1 MIKYLK
7 FFIISIIILL
17 SITLKK
23 KLAAE
28 QIHLNCKIINNT
40 NAFNIISK
48 FYKIIDVNKK
58 EIIYQSGITF
68 DKIKHFNETEIIM
81 YNSIYENYSVLN
93 LSSYVWTIYKKRKI
107 LIYNCNKKKSTRSML
122 FF

>member
-7 FFIISIIILL
+7 FFTFSIIILL

-28 QIHLNCKIINNT
+28 QIHLNCKIVNNA
-40 NAFNIISK
+40 NAFNTISK
-48 FYKIIDVNKK
+48 FYRIIDVNKK
-58 EIIYQSGITF
+58 KIIFQSGITF
-68 DKIKHFNETEIIM
+68 DKIMHFNETEIIM

-107 LIYNCNKKKSTRSML
+107 LIYTCNKKKAPK
-122 FF
+122 

>member
-1 MIKYLK
+1 MLT
-7 FFIISIIILL
+7 IISL
-17 SITLKK
+17 SLIFKK

-28 QIHLNCKIINNT
+28 RVHLNCKIVNNS
-40 NAFNIISK
+40 NAFNTISK
-48 FYKIIDVNKK
+48 FYRVIDTSKKKIV
-58 EIIYQSGITF
+58 YQSGITF

-107 LIYNCNKKKSTRSML
+107 LIYYCNKKKAPN
-122 FF
+122 

>member
-7 FFIISIIILL
+7 IFTFSIFILL

-23 KLAAE
+23 KLTAE
-28 QIHLNCKIINNT
+28 QIHLNCKIVNNA
-40 NAFNIISK
+40 NAFNTISK
-48 FYKIIDVNKK
+48 FYRIIDVNKK
-58 EIIYQSGITF
+58 EIIFQSGITF
-68 DKIKHFNETEIIM
+68 DKIMHFNETEIIM

-107 LIYNCNKKKSTRSML
+107 LIYNCNKKKAPK
-122 FF
+122 

>member
-28 QIHLNCKIINNT
+28 QIHLNCKIINKA

-48 FYKIIDVNKK
+48 FYKIIDANKK

-93 LSSYVWTIYKKRKI
+93 LSSYEWTIYKKRKI
-107 LIYNCNKKKSTRSML
+107 LIYYCNKKKAPN
-122 FF
+122 